1 MDEPSSTQATGRQRK
16 QTTPESAGGRPAAC
30 AEQRSVAGAGHPTV
44 SITNA
49 LGTAA
54 RPAFNPAV
62 GTAATQLGRGDM
74 RSEPRFLVKHDP
86 ALVTALV
93 GPELVP
99 VQARL
104 LDLSHSGLGLLVD
117 VHLPTNAWIKVEFGA
132 TIIFGEVR
140 HCRLMQD
147 GQYRLGAR
155 SDTVLFRKVQ
165 EEPVDA
171 ARLSRDLW
179 PNPGL
184 VNTTGP

>member
-1 MDEPSSTQATGRQRK
+1 
-16 QTTPESAGGRPAAC
+16 
-30 AEQRSVAGAGHPTV
+30 
-44 SITNA
+44 
-49 LGTAA
+49 
-54 RPAFNPAV
+54 
-62 GTAATQLGRGDM
+62 M

-93 GPELVP
+93 GAELVP

-104 LDLSHSGLGLLVD
+104 LDLSHSGLGMLVD

-147 GQYRLGAR
+147 GQYRLGAH
-155 SDTVLFRKVQ
+155 SDTVLFRQVQ
-165 EEPVDA
+165 AEPVDA
-171 ARLSRDLW
+171 ARLSRALW

-184 VNTTGP
+184 VNLTGP